1 LYNST
6 CIAGCPTG
14 TYNSTKICQNC
25 LSSCQ
30 SCSNGT
36 SCDTCRAGNYLIN
49 GLCQTSC
56 PNGYFQDFSTGTCG
70 NCDAICSTCSNS
82 SISCTSCPSP
92 TLYFNNTCVA
102 ICPSN
107 YFPVNGFCLTCTNC
121 INCSSAT
128 TCVQCISGYYLFI
141 GVCYTN
147 CPPTGIADPLSMT
160 CTQCDSSCLTCSGIT
175 ANCTSCKGG
184 NYLYKSVCFSTCP
197 TGLISN
203 GITNTCDVSTIG
215 SIVYFP
221 CSITFFIWLIIVFY
235 SKYQN

>member
-1 LYNST
+1 
-6 CIAGCPTG
+6 
-14 TYNSTKICQNC
+14 
-25 LSSCQ
+25 
-30 SCSNGT
+30 
-36 SCDTCRAGNYLIN
+36 
-49 GLCQTSC
+49 
-56 PNGYFQDFSTGTCG
+56 
-70 NCDAICSTCSNS
+70 
-82 SISCTSCPSP
+82 
-92 TLYFNNTCVA
+92 
-102 ICPSN
+102 
-107 YFPVNGFCLTCTNC
+107 
-121 INCSSAT
+121 
-128 TCVQCISGYYLFI
+128 
-141 GVCYTN
+141 VCYTN

-175 ANCTSCKGG
+175 TNCTSCKGG